1 MKRKIR
7 SQSELGRINR
17 HYRIRKRMS
26 GTKEIPRLIVHRSH
40 NNIYAQF
47 VDDMANH
54 TILSLSTNDQVFKKE
69 FGAKGGNVDAAKKA
83 GSYIAKE
90 AVKKGIQKIIFD
102 RGGYLYHGR
111 IKALA
116 DAAREAGLKF

>member
-17 HYRIRKRMS
+17 HYRIRKKMS

-54 TILSLSTNDQVFKKE
+54 TLLSLSTNDQVFKKE
-69 FGAKGGNVDAAKKA
+69 FGAKGGNLDAAKKA
-83 GSYIAKE
+83 GAYIAKE
-90 AVKKGIQKIIFD
+90 AVKKGIKKIVFD